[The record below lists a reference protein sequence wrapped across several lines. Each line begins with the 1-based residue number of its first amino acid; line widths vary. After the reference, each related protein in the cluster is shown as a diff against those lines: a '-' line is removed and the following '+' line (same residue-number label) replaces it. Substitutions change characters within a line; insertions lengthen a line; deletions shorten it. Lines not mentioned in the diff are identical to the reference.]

1 MSDSLLGLEGSTALV
16 TGAGQGGG
24 RGIALMLARAGVNV
38 AIADMDL
45 VLAEKT
51 AADVRALGVEAL
63 ALVAD
68 VTNEASVI
76 RMVSE
81 TSQELGG
88 LDIGVNNV
96 GNFGGFPPTPIVEQT
111 VDFWDKCVD
120 QNLRSTFLCSK
131 AFAATMIEAKTQGS
145 IINIA
150 SLSGL
155 RGSVN
160 LAPYG
165 AVKAGVMHFTQT
177 LALELAPH
185 RIRVNCV
192 APTALDAPS
201 LHGSLDPRFIAEMA
215 RAIPLGRLCGLDELG
230 GAVLMLASNLASF
243 VTGQTLMCD
252 GGASATTLRP
262 SIPSLAG

>member
-1 MSDSLLGLEGSTALV
+1 MSDSLLGLEGTAALV

-24 RGIALMLARAGVNV
+24 RGIALMLARAGANV
-38 AIADMDL
+38 AVVDMDR

-51 AADVRALGVEAL
+51 AADARALGVRAL
-63 ALVAD
+63 PLVAD
-68 VTNEASVI
+68 ATDEDSVT
-76 RMVSE
+76 RMVTE
-81 TSQELGG
+81 TVREFGG

-96 GNFGGFPPTPIVEQT
+96 GNFGSFPPTPVVEQT
-111 VDFWDKCVD
+111 LDFWDKCVD

-131 AFAATMIEAKTQGS
+131 TFAATMIAAKTEGS

-192 APTALDAPS
+192 APTAIDAPS
-201 LHGSLDPRFIAEMA
+201 LHGSLEPRFIAEMA
-215 RAIPLGRLCGLDELG
+215 HAIPLGRLCGLEELG
-230 GAVLMLASNLASF
+230 GAVLLLASKLASF

-252 GGASATTLRP
+252 GGASVTTMRP
-262 SIPSLAG
+262 SIPVRPE